1 MWEAQRPIAD
11 ARLLCVK
18 GKRRN
23 CAQLR
28 KDTFA
33 FCRDWDV
40 PNKQFLQCG

>member
-1 MWEAQRPIAD
+1 MWEAQRPIVD

-18 GKRRN
+18 SKRRN
-23 CAQLR
+23 CALLR
-28 KDTFA
+28 KDTFV